1 MTHMKFIHTSDWHL
15 GKILHG
21 VHLTQDQGIVL
32 DELKEILA
40 QEKPDALIIA
50 GDIYDRAIPPV
61 EAVEL
66 FSEFTQTVLL
76 DLGIPIIA
84 MAGNHDSAERIQFGS
99 KLLSENKL
107 HIIGKSPQGYEKV
120 VLEDDHGEVE
130 FYVIPYADPAYIR
143 SIYKMDDIKT
153 HDDAFKAITNRI
165 LEEKSSGRSIVM
177 VHAYVQGGEIH
188 SDSERPLSIG
198 GTDMVSSGH
207 FKSFNYAALGH
218 LHAPQ
223 RAGEEFIRYSGSL
236 MKYSISEATQ
246 KKSVYMIEMGKDG
259 AVTYEEIKIKAPKDL
274 RQVKGLLEDILAR
287 GREDENAQ
295 DYVMAIVE
303 DEGAL
308 LDPMEKIRSVYP
320 NAIGMKR
327 TFLENKQ
334 EGSRGDI
341 NYSNY
346 NKMSIGSLFDDFYS
360 HVTGEEFTQAHKE
373 VFETITRGI
382 ERE

>member
-1 MTHMKFIHTSDWHL
+1 MKFIHTSDWHL

-21 VHLTQDQGIVL
+21 VHLTKDQAIVL
-32 DELKEILA
+32 EDLKEILA
-40 QEKPDALIIA
+40 KEKPDALIIA

-66 FSEFTQTVLL
+66 FSEFTQSVLM

-84 MAGNHDSAERIQFGS
+84 MAGNHDSAERIQFAS
-99 KLLSENKL
+99 KLLSGNKL
-107 HIIGKSPQGYEKV
+107 HIIGKSKKGYEKV
-120 VLEDDHGEVE
+120 ILEDDHGEVA
-130 FYVIPYADPAYIR
+130 FYVIPYTDPAYIR
-143 SIYKMDDIKT
+143 SWYGVDTIKT
-153 HDDAFKAITNRI
+153 HDDAFEAIIGRI
-165 LEEKSSGRSIVM
+165 LEEKEHDRSVVL

-198 GTDMVSSGH
+198 GTDMVKSSH
-207 FKSFNYAALGH
+207 FKPFNYAALGH

-223 RAGEEFIRYSGSL
+223 RAGEDHIRYSGSL

-246 KKSVYMIEMGKDG
+246 KKSVYMVELDQDG
-259 AVTYEEIKIKAPKDL
+259 EVTYEAIKISPPKDV
-274 RQVKGLLEDILAR
+274 RTVKGLLEDILAA
-287 GREDENAQ
+287 GRVDEHYQ
-295 DYVMAIVE
+295 DYVMAIIE

-327 TFLENKQ
+327 TFLEKQQ
-334 EGSRGDI
+334 EGVRSDI
-341 NYSNY
+341 NYSNF
-346 NKMSIGSLFDDFYS
+346 NKMSIGSLFDDFFT
-360 HVTGEEFTQAHKE
+360 HVTGEEFTDEYKA

>member
-1 MTHMKFIHTSDWHL
+1 MKFIHTSDWHL

-21 VHLTQDQGIVL
+21 VHLTPDQRVVL
-32 DELKEILA
+32 DDLKEILA
-40 QEKPDALIIA
+40 KEKPDALIIA

-99 KLLSENKL
+99 QLFSENKF
-107 HIIGKSPQGYEKV
+107 HIIGKSKKGYEKV
-120 VLEDDHGEVE
+120 VLEDDYGEVE

-143 SIYKMDDIKT
+143 SMYKIDTIKT
-153 HDDAFKAITNRI
+153 HDAAFEAVIERI
-165 LEEKSSGRSIVM
+165 VEEKRGNDNRSVVM

-207 FKSFNYAALGH
+207 FKPFNYAALGH

-223 RAGEEFIRYSGSL
+223 RAGDEFIRYSGSL

-246 KKSVYMIEMGKDG
+246 KKSVYMVEIDKNG
-259 AVTYEEIKIKAPKDL
+259 AVTHEEIPIKAPKDV
-274 RQVKGLLEDILAR
+274 RQVKGLLEDILAT
-287 GREDENAQ
+287 GREDDNAY

-327 TFLENKQ
+327 TFLEKQQ
-334 EGSRGDI
+334 EGSKGDI

-346 NKMSIGSLFDDFYS
+346 NKMSIGSLFDDFFT
-360 HVTGEEFTQAHKE
+360 HVTGEAFTDEHKA
-373 VFETITRGI
+373 VFENITRGV

>member
-1 MTHMKFIHTSDWHL
+1 MKFIHTSDWHL

-21 VHLTQDQGIVL
+21 VHLTPDQRIVL
-32 DELKEILA
+32 EGLKKILA
-40 QEKPDALIIA
+40 KEKPDALIIA
-50 GDIYDRAIPPV
+50 GDIYDRGIPPV
-61 EAVEL
+61 EAVDL
-66 FSEFTQTVLL
+66 FSEFTQTILL
-76 DLGIPIIA
+76 DLEIPIIA

-107 HIIGKSPQGYEKV
+107 HIIGKSPGGYEKV
-120 VLEDDHGEVE
+120 VLEDDYGEVD
-130 FYVIPYADPAYIR
+130 FYIIPYADPAYIR
-143 SIYKMDDIKT
+143 SMYKNDAIKT
-153 HDDAFKAITNRI
+153 HDAAFEAITNRI
-165 LEEKSSGRSIVM
+165 LEEGSDNRSVLM
-177 VHAYVQGGEIH
+177 AHAYVQGGEIH

-207 FKSFNYAALGH
+207 FKPFNYTALGH

-223 RAGEEFIRYSGSL
+223 RAGEEYIRYSGSL

-246 KKSVYMIEMGKDG
+246 KKSVYMVEITQDG
-259 AVTYEEIKIKAPKDL
+259 IVTYEEIPIKAPKDV
-274 RQVKGLLEDILAR
+274 RQVKGSLEGILAA
-287 GREDENAQ
+287 GRLDQNSN
-295 DYVMAIVE
+295 DYIMAIVE

-327 TFLENKQ
+327 TFLESQQ

-346 NKMSIGSLFDDFYS
+346 NKMSIGSLFDDFYT
-360 HVTGEEFTQAHKE
+360 HVTGEEFTQADKE

>member
-1 MTHMKFIHTSDWHL
+1 MKFIHTSDWHL

-21 VHLTQDQGIVL
+21 VHLTPDQRIVL
-32 DELKEILA
+32 DDLKVILA
-40 QEKPDALIIA
+40 KEKPDALIIA

-61 EAVEL
+61 EAIEL
-66 FSEFTQTVLL
+66 FSEFSQSVLM

-107 HIIGKSPQGYEKV
+107 HIIGKSTKGYEKV
-120 VLEDDHGEVE
+120 ILEDEHGEVA
-130 FYVIPYADPAYIR
+130 FYVVPYADPAYIR
-143 SIYKMDDIKT
+143 SMYKMDTIKT
-153 HDDAFKAITNRI
+153 HDAAFEAITNHI
-165 LEEKSSGRSIVM
+165 QEENDHTRSVIM
-177 VHAYVQGGEIH
+177 IHAYVQGGEIH

-207 FKSFNYAALGH
+207 FKPFNYAALGH

-223 RAGEEFIRYSGSL
+223 RTGDEHIRYSGSL

-246 KKSVYMIEMGKDG
+246 KKSVYMVEIDKDG
-259 AVTYEEIKIKAPKDL
+259 VVTHEQIPIKAPKDV
-274 RQVKGLLEDILAR
+274 RQVKGLIEDILAA
-287 GREDENAQ
+287 GRIDEHTQ

-327 TFLENKQ
+327 TFLENQQ
-334 EGSRGDI
+334 EGTKGDI

-346 NKMSIGSLFDDFYS
+346 NKMSIGSLFDDFYT
-360 HVTGEEFTQAHKE
+360 HVTGEEFSEEYKE